1 MAHVVKEYVLRN
13 AVKQGEAAANTAR
26 DTGAG
31 YGAQGQAIG
40 STLTP
45 FLTSELMHP
54 QGFSQQDQSAQVAAG
69 LAGAGGANAGLAGE
83 AAQRAGVSR
92 NAGGFQAALGQAAR
106 ERQKAAAGASEGIA
120 AENANLRESQRQQAA
135 KGLQGLYGTDVGA
148 QLESQ
153 ENVASDINAEA
164 QAGMHGLAAEHLDA
178 IIAGANLIGA
188 IKGRRGIIWHSH

>member
-1 MAHVVKEYVLRN
+1 MAHVVEEYELRN

-31 YGAQGQAIG
+31 YGATGAAIG

-69 LAGAGGANAGLAGE
+69 LAGAGGANSGLVGE

-92 NAGGFQAALGQAAR
+92 NAGGFQAALGEAAR

-120 AENANLRESQRQQAA
+120 AQNANLRESQRQQAA

-148 QLESQ
+148 QMESQ
-153 ENVASDINAEA
+153 GQVAGDINA
-164 QAGMHGLAAEHLDA
+164 QANANRTGWVQNMNDTISPQLPEHTR
-178 IIAGANLIGA
+178 GY
-188 IKGRRGIIWHSH
+188 KGK

>member
-1 MAHVVKEYVLRN
+1 MRN
-13 AVKQGEAAANTAR
+13 AVGQAKSAADTAR

-31 YGAQGQAIG
+31 YGAQAQGVG

-69 LAGAGGANAGLAGE
+69 LAGSGGAKSGLVGE

-92 NAGGFQAALGQAAR
+92 NAGGFQAALGEAAR

-120 AENANLRESQRQQAA
+120 AENANLRETQRQAAA
-135 KGLQGLYGTDVGA
+135 KGLQGLYDTDVGA
-148 QLESQ
+148 GLEAQGQVSQ
-153 ENVASDINAEA
+153 DINA
-164 QAGMHGLAAEHLDA
+164 QANANQTGWLQNMNDTIRA
-178 IIAGANLIGA
+178 ISGAVSA
-188 IKGRRGIIWHSH
+188 YKYKG